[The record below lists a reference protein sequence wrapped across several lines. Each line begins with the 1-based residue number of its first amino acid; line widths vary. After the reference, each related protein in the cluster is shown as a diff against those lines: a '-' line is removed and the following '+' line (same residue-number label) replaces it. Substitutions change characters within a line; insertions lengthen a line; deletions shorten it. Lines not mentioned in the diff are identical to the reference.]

1 MSGRLRPSTAAIA
14 APTDT
19 ELAVAIKGLL
29 ACGETAE
36 ARERFAGLVSR
47 HQQRALRI
55 AYHYLRDGAEVDE
68 AVQDA
73 FVRAFVHLDSFRDE
87 LRFEVWFTRILVNGC
102 LDRIK
107 ARTRRERWTTRLLD
121 VSPSE
126 RAAAEH
132 AASRSPSP
140 EDAVLADERRRRLG
154 RAVARLPERQ
164 RTALILC
171 HFDACSPREAGAVM
185 GLNEATVR
193 VHLFRA
199 IRKLRKALSPQRY
212 VQEASPRRRR
222 TAD

>member
-1 MSGRLRPSTAAIA
+1 MTGVLRPSAAVLVTPSDTA
-14 APTDT
+14 
-19 ELAVAIKGLL
+19 LAVTIKELL
-29 ACGETAE
+29 ARGDKAE
-36 ARERFAGLVSR
+36 ARERYAELVSR
-47 HQQRALRI
+47 HQQRASRI
-55 AYHYLRDGAEVDE
+55 AYHYLRDVAEADE

-121 VSPSE
+121 ISPSE

-132 AASRSPSP
+132 AASTSPSP
-140 EDAVLADERRRRLG
+140 EEALLARERRERLSA
-154 RAVARLPERQ
+154 AVARLPKRQ

-171 HFDACSPREAGAVM
+171 HFDAQSPREAGAIM

-199 IRKLRKALSPQRY
+199 IRKLRKMLDIH
-212 VQEASPRRRR
+212 VQQTSPR
-222 TAD
+222 